1 LDVNAIVITLGVS
14 SLSQTN
20 SSTGDVTGYE
30 VDYQIQLS
38 TDGGAYAVVVNTSFN
53 GKASST
59 YERSHRVALSGA
71 TSQYALRVVRT
82 TPDTTSVFISDTT
95 TVVSYAEVI
104 DAKLRYPLS
113 SVCAI
118 SVDAVQFSSLPT
130 RSYDMKGLL
139 IKYPS
144 NYNPATRAYVG
155 TWDGTFV
162 TGWTD
167 NPAWIFY
174 DLVLN
179 NRYGLG
185 QWVDASMVD
194 RFALYIIAQYC
205 DVMVSDGM
213 GGQEPRFTC
222 NCYIQSRAD
231 AYKVLQDLASVF
243 RGMAYWAAGNVVA
256 TCDMPTDP
264 VYIYTAANTIGG
276 QFKYVG
282 SSLKTRYT
290 VALVTWN
297 DPNNNYQQA
306 VEYVED
312 IDGIARYGINKAQI
326 TAFGCTS
333 RGQAQRVGHWSILTS
348 RFETN
353 TVTFSV
359 GLDGTLAQPG
369 QIIAIADPARAAR
382 RLGGRIHATSGTNKV
397 TLDKA
402 MPEAAVGDTLTVVTP
417 GGITTHSNISAISGA
432 VITVNPPL
440 AAAPV
445 VGAIWM
451 IESATVESALFR
463 VLSVADKGGI
473 AFDVTATQY
482 EPAKYAAIDNGAA
495 MDVRPVTGNTFTTQ
509 VPPTGVTVTQYVVV
523 DQGIAKTN
531 MTIAWQAA
539 ASAVSYKVQW
549 QKDNGTWV
557 DAGTTGTL
565 SLDVTNIYSGN
576 YVARVMCTN
585 GMGIASVY
593 AFSASTNLAG
603 KTGAPPTVATLT
615 ASTDQVFAIRLD
627 WTFPA
632 TAGDTAYTEI
642 YYSHTDDFSTATQL
656 GRYSYP
662 TSTTN
667 LLGLVAGYDMYFWAR
682 LVDTSG
688 NIGAFY
694 PASTGA
700 GVHGMSTMDATAIL
714 VYLTGQITATQLA
727 QDLATPIAAIP
738 GMQTAITANAT
749 AISTETTQRIAGD
762 TALSSRLDTIS
773 AQVVIPPEAGSTT
786 DFAGSTTVFAG
797 IYTEQSARAEAD
809 LALASQVNNVTAQV
823 NTYSNSL
830 FAAVQVETTARISAD
845 AATASQLTTVQ
856 TQVNQNSAAVATNAA
871 AYTDLNGR
879 VSASYTIRAQVTTG
893 GRTYISG
900 IGVGIDNNSGVVESQ
915 VLVTADRFAVLETTG
930 NGTFSPFVIQN
941 GQAFINQA
949 FIGTAWITT
958 ATIADANITTAKIA
972 NAAITNA
979 QIGTAAIQTANIA
992 DANITSAK
1000 IGTAQ
1005 IQTAHIGEAQIDTLR
1020 IGPNAVST
1028 QVQFSNGGTGPL
1040 GTYTSSGFPCTILMQ
1055 SQVPG
1060 GAGAGTCIL
1069 NKDGGSLLSCTAP
1082 GGTGVTTGVTF
1093 TLVTLGAGAHTF
1105 DCTGASSGT
1114 KIVIFEAKR

>member
-1 LDVNAIVITLGVS
+1 
-14 SLSQTN
+14 
-20 SSTGDVTGYE
+20 
-30 VDYQIQLS
+30 
-38 TDGGAYAVVVNTSFN
+38 
-53 GKASST
+53 
-59 YERSHRVALSGA
+59 
-71 TSQYALRVVRT
+71 
-82 TPDTTSVFISDTT
+82 
-95 TVVSYAEVI
+95 
-104 DAKLRYPLS
+104 
-113 SVCAI
+113 
-118 SVDAVQFSSLPT
+118 
-130 RSYDMKGLL
+130 
-139 IKYPS
+139 
-144 NYNPATRAYVG
+144 
-155 TWDGTFV
+155 
-162 TGWTD
+162 
-167 NPAWIFY
+167 
-174 DLVLN
+174 
-179 NRYGLG
+179 
-185 QWVDASMVD
+185 
-194 RFALYIIAQYC
+194 
-205 DVMVSDGM
+205 
-213 GGQEPRFTC
+213 
-222 NCYIQSRAD
+222 
-231 AYKVLQDLASVF
+231 
-243 RGMAYWAAGNVVA
+243 
-256 TCDMPTDP
+256 
-264 VYIYTAANTIGG
+264 
-276 QFKYVG
+276 
-282 SSLKTRYT
+282 
-290 VALVTWN
+290 
-297 DPNNNYQQA
+297 
-306 VEYVED
+306 
-312 IDGIARYGINKAQI
+312 
-326 TAFGCTS
+326 
-333 RGQAQRVGHWSILTS
+333 
-348 RFETN
+348 
-353 TVTFSV
+353 
-359 GLDGTLAQPG
+359 
-369 QIIAIADPARAAR
+369 
-382 RLGGRIHATSGTNKV
+382 
-397 TLDKA
+397 
-402 MPEAAVGDTLTVVTP
+402 
-417 GGITTHSNISAISGA
+417 
-432 VITVNPPL
+432 
-440 AAAPV
+440 
-445 VGAIWM
+445 
-451 IESATVESALFR
+451 
-463 VLSVADKGGI
+463 
-473 AFDVTATQY
+473 
-482 EPAKYAAIDNGAA
+482 
-495 MDVRPVTGNTFTTQ
+495 
-509 VPPTGVTVTQYVVV
+509 
-523 DQGIAKTN
+523 
-531 MTIAWQAA
+531 
-539 ASAVSYKVQW
+539 
-549 QKDNGTWV
+549 
-557 DAGTTGTL
+557 
-565 SLDVTNIYSGN
+565 
-576 YVARVMCTN
+576 
-585 GMGIASVY
+585 
-593 AFSASTNLAG
+593 
-603 KTGAPPTVATLT
+603 
-615 ASTDQVFAIRLD
+615 
-627 WTFPA
+627 
-632 TAGDTAYTEI
+632 
-642 YYSHTDDFSTATQL
+642 
-656 GRYSYP
+656 
-662 TSTTN
+662 
-667 LLGLVAGYDMYFWAR
+667 
-682 LVDTSG
+682 
-688 NIGAFY
+688 
-694 PASTGA
+694 
-700 GVHGMSTMDATAIL
+700 
-714 VYLTGQITATQLA
+714 
-727 QDLATPIAAIP
+727 
-738 GMQTAITANAT
+738 MQTAITANAT